1 MADENQNNAEITQ
14 SINGLKSA
22 IQSLQKD
29 MRSSSY
35 TEMKDAVKDG
45 VKEASEGDDIQR
57 VSDLKILGYD
67 EQDAQLRIRCKH

>member
-35 TEMKDAVKDG
+35 TEIKSCSKRWCQS
-45 VKEASEGDDIQR
+45 K
-57 VSDLKILGYD
+57 
-67 EQDAQLRIRCKH
+67 

>member
-57 VSDLKILGYD
+57 VSD
-67 EQDAQLRIRCKH
+67 